1 MQTVSYGD
9 SLVQL
14 TRFPRLF
21 PVNCYL
27 VREADGFT
35 LIDTAIS
42 GSAKQILAAA
52 QKFDTPIV
60 RIVLTH
66 AHSDHAGSLDELH
79 EALPQAEVI
88 VSKRSVPLLAGN
100 RDLEAGEP
108 QAQLRGGWVI
118 CKTQANR
125 TVEAG
130 DRIGS
135 LEVIASPGH
144 SPDSIAFLDTR
155 TRTLIAGDA
164 FQTRGGIAVSG
175 TVRPLF
181 PFPAW
186 ATWHKPTALES
197 ARALRVLNPSCLAV
211 GHGKLLENPLA
222 AMDTAIEVAQ
232 RNLPAEQVQH
242 VV

>member
-1 MQTVSYGD
+1 MQAQSYGD
-9 SLVQL
+9 SLIQL

-35 LIDTAIS
+35 LIDTAIAGS
-42 GSAKQILAAA
+42 GKQIIAAA
-52 QKFDTPIV
+52 QKFNTPIV

-66 AHSDHAGSLDELH
+66 AHGDHAGSLDELH
-79 EALPQAEVI
+79 TALPQAEII
-88 VSKRSVPLLAGN
+88 VARRSVPILAGN
-100 RDLEAGEP
+100 RSLEAGEP
-108 QAQLRGGWVI
+108 VDQLRGSWVVA
-118 CKTQANR
+118 KTQANR

-144 SPDSIAFLDTR
+144 TPDSIAFLDTR

-175 TVRPLF
+175 TLRPFF

-197 ARALRVLNPSCLAV
+197 ACALRQLNPTALAV
-211 GHGKLLENPLA
+211 GHGTILANPLA
-222 AMDTAIEVAQ
+222 AMDDAIAAAQ
-232 RNLPAEQVQH
+232 RTLPEQQVQH
-242 VV
+242 VR